1 MFNNVKILILLVI
14 TLLIFWFLIVLFA
27 ILNPI
32 GRVIVGLYKREQ
44 CSCNFCYGTWYRPKN
59 SYEIT
64 KITDISS
71 CRAIAV
77 YAMQLL

>member
-32 GRVIVGLYKREQ
+32 GGVILGLNKGGQSNCHFLKRHLVQTEE
-44 CSCNFCYGTWYRPKN
+44 F
-59 SYEIT
+59 
-64 KITDISS
+64 
-71 CRAIAV
+71 
-77 YAMQLL
+77 L